1 MGKDTLNDWLDKA
14 LKDENWPFQSMLFNA
29 LDLDKESDKLT
40 KKLTEAQTAE
50 YKALGI
56 TIDGNDYYYRGKL
69 VHILLDMQAN
79 KSFYTL
85 NINPKGTINIK
96 VVRNKNNKATSIVV
110 LTEAEATKLLG
121 DM

>member
-56 TIDGNDYYYRGKL
+56 TIDGKDYYYRGKL

-85 NINPKGTINIK
+85 NINPKGTVNIK
-96 VVRNKNNKATSIVV
+96 VVRNKNNKSASIVV
-110 LTEAEATKLLG
+110 MTEAEATKLLG

>member
-40 KKLTEAQTAE
+40 KKLTEAQIAE

-56 TIDGNDYYYRGKL
+56 TIDGKDYYYRGKL

-110 LTEAEATKLLG
+110 MTEAEATKLLG

>member
-40 KKLTEAQTAE
+40 KKLTEAQIAE

-56 TIDGNDYYYRGKL
+56 TIDGKDYYYRGKL